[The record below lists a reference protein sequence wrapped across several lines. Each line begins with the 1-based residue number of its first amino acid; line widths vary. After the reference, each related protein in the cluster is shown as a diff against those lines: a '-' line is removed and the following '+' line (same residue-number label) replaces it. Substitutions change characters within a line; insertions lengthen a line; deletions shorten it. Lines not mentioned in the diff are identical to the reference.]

1 MQDAYRIEGVP
12 TIVIDGQYVTSPS
25 IVGANMRGQPE
36 AAMNMATLQVM
47 DALIARKK

>member
-1 MQDAYRIEGVP
+1 
-12 TIVIDGQYVTSPS
+12 
-25 IVGANMRGQPE
+25 MRGQPE

>member
-1 MQDAYRIEGVP
+1 
-12 TIVIDGQYVTSPS
+12 
-25 IVGANMRGQPE
+25 VGANMRGQPE